1 MSVERGKANEVGNI
15 IRVMAEEIVV
25 FVTTGSESEAKT
37 ISYKLVQDGLV
48 ACVNIIPTVQ
58 SIFQWEGRVTEEQ
71 ECLLILKTT
80 VNAFR
85 AVEAAVKAHHSY
97 SVPEI
102 IALPIQMGSSEYLSW
117 IRRQINVS
125 LTQE

>member
-1 MSVERGKANEVGNI
+1 
-15 IRVMAEEIVV
+15 MAEEIVV